1 MHYCP
6 CFPVAQNWPA
16 NKKERLKKKG
26 GGGMHRLRVFIFYID
41 IQLTYVD
48 RHYVTVGLQSQTI
61 TLMVTLGFYRLD

>member
-26 GGGMHRLRVFIFYID
+26 RGNA
-41 IQLTYVD
+41 
-48 RHYVTVGLQSQTI
+48 
-61 TLMVTLGFYRLD
+61 

>member
-26 GGGMHRLRVFIFYID
+26 GGECID
-41 IQLTYVD
+41 F
-48 RHYVTVGLQSQTI
+48 GCSFS
-61 TLMVTLGFYRLD
+61 TLISN